1 LHSHV
6 GMRPVKRAT
15 CGGTLCLPR
24 VEKDLSMNLR
34 NIVKPIAAVLLTAGI
49 VTAGVAPAD
58 AASSTPTY
66 STSDTGWGFK

>member
-1 LHSHV
+1 
-6 GMRPVKRAT
+6 
-15 CGGTLCLPR
+15 
-24 VEKDLSMNLR
+24 MNLR